1 MMGQTLERLFEQ
13 KVLAMPKEVSS
24 TIQYYVMYS
33 LYMVHVCVC
42 VCVFSFIQY
51 TCTCPVCG
59 LTYEGLLK
67 LCIG

>member
-24 TIQYYVMYS
+24 TIQCYVMYS

-42 VCVFSFIQY
+42 VCVCSVLSNVHVLY
-51 TCTCPVCG
+51 VV
-59 LTYEGLLK
+59 
-67 LCIG
+67 